1 MNNTPNPPKED
12 IKQKAETTDVV
23 MINAT
28 TSPYEGDVREY
39 FRDTPILAKI
49 AYCES
54 KFQQYD
60 KDGNVLR
67 GTLTPD
73 DLGIMQV
80 NEYYHGTAA
89 KKLGFNIHN
98 VKGNLGYA
106 KWLYEKEGT
115 KPWASSAKCWTARS
129 NQEIA
134 LR

>member
-12 IKQKAETTDVV
+12 FKQKTEVTNTEVA
-23 MINAT
+23 NAT
-28 TSPYEGDVREY
+28 TSQYESVVREY
-39 FRDTPILAKI
+39 FKEIPVLTKI

-60 KDGNVLR
+60 KGGNVLR

-89 KKLGFNIHN
+89 KKLGFNIHE
-98 VKGNLGYA
+98 VDGNLGYA

-115 KPWASSAKCWTARS
+115 RPWMSSSKCWTARA
-129 NQEIA
+129 NHEIA